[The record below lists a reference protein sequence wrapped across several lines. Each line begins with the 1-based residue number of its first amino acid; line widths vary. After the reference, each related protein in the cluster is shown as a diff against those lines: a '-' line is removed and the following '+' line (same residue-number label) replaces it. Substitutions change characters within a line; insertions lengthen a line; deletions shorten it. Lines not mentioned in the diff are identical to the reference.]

1 MQKNISVFYLT
12 ASSLAKKKKK
22 KKSLQSIISSTAT
35 PLKIIAIATT
45 SIVKRAPP
53 I

>member
-12 ASSLAKKKKK
+12 ASSLAKKKK